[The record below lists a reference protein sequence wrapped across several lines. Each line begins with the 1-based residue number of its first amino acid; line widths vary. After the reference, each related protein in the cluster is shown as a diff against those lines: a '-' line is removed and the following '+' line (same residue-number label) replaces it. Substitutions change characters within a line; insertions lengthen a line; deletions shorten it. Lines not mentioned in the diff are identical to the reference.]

1 MKKGLEATDKIIYE
15 GKSEDVIWKSPEDKI
30 HPNAKIYS
38 RKDCDVIFLRN
49 GAFMGA
55 FNDKSEYHL
64 ADSKRQG
71 KLSKMFKGVEAV
83 ENVEFYY
90 INKRKELENPWGTAS
105 RIQIYDKHYD
115 MHTSIGA
122 NGAYKFRIDNA
133 MKLASKLMG
142 SDQSLSQD
150 NVKEFFKTE
159 INAEIRNA
167 LAGLFKKGKYSLKDI
182 AEVTSMEKDVASDIQ
197 ETLND
202 MFDDYGV
209 EISRFT
215 INDINFDEDFLSEM
229 SQAKKDVLVDSI
241 RGDIDKD
248 KHEERRKD
256 FKAEATHKE
265 NLAKA
270 NNPSSDDEDTMFCMH
285 CGEEN
290 PSGAKFCVS
299 CGKGLNT
306 KKQPVCP
313 NCNEA
318 LPKGA
323 KFCLNC
329 GEQVS

>member
-1 MKKGLEATDKIIYE
+1 MKKNVEVPIKVIYE
-15 GKSEDVIWKSPEDKI
+15 GTSEDVIWKSNVDRI

-38 RKDCDVIFLRN
+38 RKDCDVLFLRN

-64 ADSKRQG
+64 ADSKKQG
-71 KLSKMFKGVEAV
+71 KLSKMIKGAQVV

-90 INKRKELENPWGTAS
+90 INKRKELENAWGTAS

-142 SDQSLSQD
+142 TDQTLTQD
-150 NVKEFFKTE
+150 NVKAFFKNE

-167 LAGLFKKGKYSLKDI
+167 LGNLFRKGKYSLKDI
-182 AEVTSMEKDVASDIQ
+182 ASITTMEKALADDIQ
-197 ETLND
+197 ESLNG

-209 EISRFT
+209 LVTSFT
-215 INDINFDEDFLSEM
+215 IDHINFDEAFLSAM
-229 SQAKKDVLVDSI
+229 SEAKKDVIVDSI
-241 RGDIDKD
+241 RGNLDKD

-270 NNPSSDDEDTMFCMH
+270 NNVSSDDEETMFCMH

-290 PSGAKFCVS
+290 PMGAKFCVT
-299 CGKGLNT
+299 CGKGLSS